1 MEIIRKT
8 LAITLIGVFS
18 QASMAQNQEVTE
30 ALQEIASIV
39 ISINHF
45 PSDENKT
52 VLERI
57 SGNNNLPQ
65 GIRLIASS
73 VSDIQHSPNEQ
84 GKHVMSQIQAASRAP
99 DAIKSLAAIIA
110 NFNHTASDEEKASL
124 ALLFQLP

>member
-1 MEIIRKT
+1 MEIMRNI

-65 GIRLIASS
+65 GVRLIASS

-84 GKHVMSQIQAASRAP
+84 GKQVMSQIQAAPGAP
-99 DAIKSLAAIIA
+99 EIG
-110 NFNHTASDEEKASL
+110 E
-124 ALLFQLP
+124 LPSPSPSSPCELYLNKYHKPNTFTNTK